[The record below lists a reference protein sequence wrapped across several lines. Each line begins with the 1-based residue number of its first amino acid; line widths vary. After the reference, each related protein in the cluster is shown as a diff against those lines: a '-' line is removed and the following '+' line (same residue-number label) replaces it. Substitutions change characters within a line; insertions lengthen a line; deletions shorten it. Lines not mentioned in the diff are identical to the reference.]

1 MKNNTEANGFIYL
14 DNQATTPVDERV
26 GARML
31 PYLSE
36 IYGNPHSND
45 HYFGWGAKKA
55 VDAARR
61 DVASLIG
68 ADADEIVFTSGATEA
83 NNLAVFGSLPALKAA
98 QKKKII
104 VSAFEHKCVLQAA
117 KAAEKHGFEVIYLSP
132 SHEGFIEPAQLL
144 AVLGS
149 DVGLVSIMTVN
160 NEIGTVQPIAELCR
174 LTHEAGALF
183 HTDAAQAAGFLDLN
197 VTETDVD
204 LLSLSA
210 HKIYGPKGIGCLY
223 IKRNVQSQISP
234 LIHRD
239 GQESGLRSGTVP
251 TMLCVGFGE
260 ACRLAR
266 EDRDKNKTILKEL
279 SLNFWSMLKKAYPAA
294 ILNGDET
301 NRHPGN
307 LNIQFPGID
316 SHSLLQALQP
326 SVAASTGSA
335 CNTGTPEPSY
345 VLRAIGLTNEAAASS
360 IRFSFGLQNTVK
372 QVELAIDHLIKAINE
387 SDFLE
392 TVQRKA

>member
-1 MKNNTEANGFIYL
+1 MKNDNRKDNFIYF
-14 DNQATTPVDERV
+14 DNQASTPVDPRV
-26 GARML
+26 CERML

-61 DVASLIG
+61 DVASLLN
-68 ADADEIVFTSGATEA
+68 ADADEVVFTSGATEA
-83 NNLAVFGSLPALKAA
+83 NNLAILGSIPALRAA

-117 KAAEKHGFEVIYLSP
+117 GAAEKQGFEVSYLPPSP
-132 SHEGFIEPAQLL
+132 EGFIEAEQLIS
-144 AVLGS
+144 ALGN

-174 LTHEAGALF
+174 LAHEAGALF
-183 HTDAAQAAGFLDLN
+183 HTDAAQAAAFLDLN
-197 VTETDVD
+197 VAEIDVD

-223 IKRNVQSQISP
+223 IKRAIQNKISP
-234 LIHRD
+234 LIHGG
-239 GQESGLRSGTVP
+239 GQEAGLRSGTIP
-251 TMLCVGFGE
+251 TMLCAGFGE
-260 ACRLAR
+260 ACRIAQQ
-266 EDRDKNKTILKEL
+266 DRDKNKDILKEL
-279 SLNFWSMLKKAYPAA
+279 SSRFWQALKKAYPSAR
-294 ILNGDET
+294 LNGSDT

-307 LNIQFPGID
+307 LNIQFPSID
-316 SHSLLQALQP
+316 AHSLLQTLQP
-326 SVAASTGSA
+326 HVAASTGSA

-345 VLRAIGLTNEAAASS
+345 VLRAIGLTNEAATSS
-360 IRFSFGLQNTVK
+360 IRFSFGIQNTTE
-372 QVELAIDHLIKAINE
+372 QVDLAIEHIVRATGESELIEEIR
-387 SDFLE
+387 L
-392 TVQRKA
+392 